1 MTHRRVMMRL
11 CLLCRLTGENPKWL
25 WVDPA
30 CTLLFAS
37 SVIYSTKNL
46 LSDTLK
52 DLMEAAP
59 RHLNVKELAKRLCAI
74 SGVRGVHDLHV
85 WGIGTGKVLM
95 TAHIDIEPSTDRDTL
110 VAAADS
116 AAMDMG
122 ITHSTVQLCT

>member
-1 MTHRRVMMRL
+1 MQAGLM
-11 CLLCRLTGENPKWL
+11 CRLTDKDSRWL

-30 CTLLFAS
+30 CTLLFAAC
-37 SVIYSTKNL
+37 VLYSTKNL

-59 RHLNVKELAKRLCAI
+59 RHLDVKELAKRLCAI

-95 TAHIDIEPSTDRDTL
+95 TAHIDIEPSTDRDIL
-110 VAAADS
+110 IAAADS
-116 AAMDMG
+116 AAVAMG
-122 ITHSTVQLCT
+122 ITHSTIQLCG